1 MLLRH
6 RLFEEVNLQLVAKQH
21 GANSWMFLMK
31 WVQVVASPRGK
42 HVPGVEIN
50 NQGKQSLLY
59 NTENLFHFTK
69 KNFPM

>member
-6 RLFEEVNLQLVAKQH
+6 RLFGEAILQLVAKLH

-31 WVQVVASPRGK
+31 LVQVEASPRGK

-50 NQGKQSLLY
+50 NQG
-59 NTENLFHFTK
+59 
-69 KNFPM
+69 

>member
-50 NQGKQSLLY
+50 NQG
-59 NTENLFHFTK
+59 
-69 KNFPM
+69 